1 MTQGTEKERKDKKLS
16 DTSFFFFL
24 YFQLFEYWYRFLLRK
39 GILFN
44 KTRRFFCN
52 VLKHN
57 ILYVF
62 QGAIV
67 IGFQEIIF

>member
-16 DTSFFFFL
+16 DTSFFFLL

-44 KTRRFFCN
+44 KN
-52 VLKHN
+52 
-57 ILYVF
+57 
-62 QGAIV
+62 
-67 IGFQEIIF
+67 

>member
-16 DTSFFFFL
+16 DTSFFFFFTSSYL
-24 YFQLFEYWYRFLLRK
+24 SIGTASYLEKVYYS
-39 GILFN
+39 I
-44 KTRRFFCN
+44 KTRHFLYN
-52 VLKHN
+52 KLKHN
-57 ILYVF
+57 ILYAF